1 MSGISTTQRL
11 LVLVGANSRQDAL
24 VDLLK
29 SQHDVIVAHSI
40 EAALT
45 ELRAGEIDAVFS
57 DAADF
62 LPLERAIASQQ
73 SGLILDTI
81 GEGICI
87 TDEDGQILWANR
99 RMKQWSEPIR
109 DRIRAVCHEAWGMF
123 VNQMSP
129 LTDQSASLTLPHSPN
144 RSRK

>member
-45 ELRAGEIDAVFS
+45 ELRAGEIDAVF
-57 DAADF
+57 

-109 DRIRAVCHEAWGMF
+109 DRIRHVCHEAWNVF
-123 VNQMSP
+123 THQSSP
-129 LTDQSASLTLPHSPN
+129 IGHEE
-144 RSRK
+144 